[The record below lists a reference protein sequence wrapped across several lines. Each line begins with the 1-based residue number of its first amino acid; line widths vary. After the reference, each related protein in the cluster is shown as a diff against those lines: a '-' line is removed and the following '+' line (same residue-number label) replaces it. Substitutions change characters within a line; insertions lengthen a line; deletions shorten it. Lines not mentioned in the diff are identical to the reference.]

1 MKQFLITLLL
11 ACLTLLTVFGQNE
24 NEDID
29 APLGLRIERNGQD
42 YLIYADKNLSPNFED
57 YRKLNY
63 QVYFRKV
70 NHPEKEIDGEKYQL
84 ISIPGS
90 SNKKDQEDQ
99 KTLADGTVIYPRA
112 GKTISKE
119 DYDNNFWIEVGI
131 IEKHTTTEYYKYA
144 NDVFS
149 GLLTAPF
156 KYRLKLGNAPESL
169 IDGDFNIA
177 PFIGWKWRVSSAR
190 PFYVSPFGFAG
201 VTSLNFNSANN
212 SKISEADR
220 LENGTGLTYGLGLS
234 LRFGNVSP
242 GVVVGWDKGFGD
254 MGSGFFYN
262 DKAWI
267 SFSVNYDFFKPEKTS
282 EGDQK

>member
-1 MKQFLITLLL
+1 MKQILTVVILS
-11 ACLTLLTVFGQNE
+11 CLTVLSVFGQDE
-24 NEDID
+24 NEVID
-29 APLGLRIERNGQD
+29 DPLGLRIERNGQD

-70 NHPEKEIDGEKYQL
+70 NYPEKEVNGKKYQL

-90 SNKKDQEDQ
+90 SNKQDQNEQ
-99 KTLADGTVIYPRA
+99 KTLSDVIVIYPRA
-112 GKTISKE
+112 GKTVNKE
-119 DYDNNFWIEVGI
+119 DYDNNFWIEVEI
-131 IEKHTTTEYYKYA
+131 IENHTKTEHYKYA

-212 SKISEADR
+212 SKIIEADK

-234 LRFGNVSP
+234 FRFGNVSP
-242 GVVVGWDKGFGD
+242 GIVVGWDKGFGD
-254 MGSGFFYN
+254 MGSGFLYN

-267 SFSVNYDFFKPEKTS
+267 SFSVNYDFFKPVKTS
-282 EGDQK
+282 EGSQK